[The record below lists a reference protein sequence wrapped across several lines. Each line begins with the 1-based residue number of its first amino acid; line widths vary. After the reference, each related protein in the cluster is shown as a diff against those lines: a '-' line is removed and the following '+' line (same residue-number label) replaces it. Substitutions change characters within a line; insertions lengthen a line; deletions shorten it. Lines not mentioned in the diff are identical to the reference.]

1 MDVTLART
9 FLAVV
14 ETGSFMEAAN
24 HVHVTQST
32 VSMRIKTLEEQLGQS
47 LFDRSKAGASLT
59 AVGRRFQRHAL
70 SMVRVWEQARI
81 EVALPPGYQSALTV
95 GGQFS
100 LWDGFLLKWLAL
112 SRTDAPEIAIRTQI
126 GFSDA
131 LMQRLIEGNL
141 DLAIIYTPQSRP
153 GFRIEKLFEEELVLV
168 SSAPQTTEPP
178 GPNYIYIDWGPEF
191 QADHSQFFPEISIP
205 GIYMELGSLGLKY
218 LLENPASG
226 YFPHRLAKPLLDQGR
241 LQLVEGAPRFNYPAY
256 AVYPKD
262 SEQNALAKIL
272 PPLRQAAG
280 ET

>member
-32 VSMRIKTLEEQLGQS
+32 VSMRIKALEEQLGQI

-59 AVGRRFQRHAL
+59 AVGRRFHRHAL
-70 SMVRVWEQARI
+70 SMVRVWEQARM
-81 EVALPPGYQSALTV
+81 EAALPEGYQSALTI

-100 LWDGFLLKWLAL
+100 LWDGFLLRWLAL
-112 SRTDAPEIAIRTQI
+112 CRTRAPEIAIRTQI

-131 LMQRLIEGNL
+131 LMQRLIDGNL
-141 DLAIIYTPQSRP
+141 DLAVIYTPQSRP
-153 GFRIEKLFEEELVLV
+153 GFEIEKLFDEELVLV
-168 SSAPQTTEPP
+168 SSATEPGPAP
-178 GPNYIYIDWGPEF
+178 GSNYIYIDWGPEF
-191 QADHSQFFPEISIP
+191 QADHSLNFPEMSIP

-226 YFPHRLAKPLLDQGR
+226 YFPHRIAKPFLDNG
-241 LQLVEGAPRFNYPAY
+241 QLSLVSGAPRFHYPAY
-256 AVYPKD
+256 AVYPGD
-262 SEQNALAKIL
+262 GDADIL
-272 PPLRQAAG
+272 PRILEPLRQAAAG
-280 ET
+280 A